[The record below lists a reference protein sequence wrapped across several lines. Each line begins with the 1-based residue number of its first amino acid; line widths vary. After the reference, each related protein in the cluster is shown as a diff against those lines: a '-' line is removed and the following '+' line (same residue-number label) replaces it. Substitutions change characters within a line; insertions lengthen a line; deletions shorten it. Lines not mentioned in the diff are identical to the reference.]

1 MPDGRIKHVHEQGQT
16 YYDDAG
22 KPLRSVGTV
31 QDVTARKQAEARMQ
45 QLSRAVEQ
53 TADSIVIT
61 DKRGA
66 IEYVNQAFEQ
76 ITGYSASEALG
87 QTPRLVKSGVH
98 DAEFYRRLWAT
109 IERGEVFRDVLVNR
123 RRNGELY
130 FEEKTITPLR
140 DEAGEITHYISTGK
154 DITERMQ
161 VQERLQYLAH
171 HDALTELPNRV
182 LFMDRLTHALTRAQ
196 WHERVV
202 AVLFLDLDRFKYIND
217 TFGHNVGDKFLQH
230 MAARLKSCVREGDT
244 VARLGGDEFALLLED
259 VGQVADIAPVADK
272 LLAAL
277 AAPFVLEG
285 REFFVTTS
293 IGISLYPAD
302 GVDGQTLLKHADTA
316 MYRAKD
322 LGRNNYQFYSADLSA
337 KAFERLTLETSL
349 RRALERDEFLLYYQP
364 QVDIKSQRLI
374 GVEVLIRWRHPEL
387 GVVSP
392 TQFIPLAEETGLIV
406 PIGEWVLRSACTQA
420 RAWRAA
426 GLGFGSITVNIS
438 GRQFADPALAARIGQ
453 VLSDTKLDAGLLE
466 LEITESVVMHD
477 PQSAV
482 HTLEQLNAM
491 GVRIAIDDFGTG
503 YSSLA
508 YLKRYPIDTLKVDQS
523 FVRDVTHDPN
533 DASIVQAIIAMARS
547 MQLRVI
553 AEGVET
559 EEQLTFLRTHGC
571 EAVQGYLF
579 SRPVPAEEARELIA
593 RGRFSSMPAR
603 AR

>member
-1 MPDGRIKHVHEQGQT
+1 
-16 YYDDAG
+16 
-22 KPLRSVGTV
+22 
-31 QDVTARKQAEARMQ
+31 
-45 QLSRAVEQ
+45 
-53 TADSIVIT
+53 
-61 DKRGA
+61 
-66 IEYVNQAFEQ
+66 
-76 ITGYSASEALG
+76 
-87 QTPRLVKSGVH
+87 
-98 DAEFYRRLWAT
+98 
-109 IERGEVFRDVLVNR
+109 
-123 RRNGELY
+123 
-130 FEEKTITPLR
+130 
-140 DEAGEITHYISTGK
+140 
-154 DITERMQ
+154 
-161 VQERLQYLAH
+161 
-171 HDALTELPNRV
+171 
-182 LFMDRLTHALTRAQ
+182 
-196 WHERVV
+196 
-202 AVLFLDLDRFKYIND
+202 
-217 TFGHNVGDKFLQH
+217 
-230 MAARLKSCVREGDT
+230 
-244 VARLGGDEFALLLED
+244 

-364 QVDIKSQRLI
+364 QVDIRAQRLI
-374 GVEVLIRWRHPEL
+374 GLEVLLRWRHPEL

-392 TQFIPLAEETGLIV
+392 TQFIPVAEETGLIV
-406 PIGEWVLRSACTQA
+406 PIGEWVLRSACAQA

-426 GLGFGSITVNIS
+426 GLAFGSITVNLS

-453 VLSDTKLDAGLLE
+453 VLSDTGLAAGLLE

-491 GVRIAIDDFGTG
+491 GIRIAIDDFGTG

-547 MQLRVI
+547 MQLRVV

-593 RGRFSSMPAR
+593 RNRFSSTPAR